1 MEEFVVKCFGVS
13 VIKKRFEVMNNSIF
27 RKQVVR
33 GLEITF
39 EKRLLIHIYKDRWFW
54 REKTGSLSNS
64 RFNIVVNI
72 DECFFNRI
80 CTQLSVG
87 PMYSCNEEFLMR
99 SEERRVGKECRYGWS
114 LYQYKRK
121 R

>member
-72 DECFFNRI
+72 DECFLIESVPN
-80 CTQLSVG
+80 CQLTPSVLVSWG
-87 PMYSCNEEFLMR
+87 FR
-99 SEERRVGKECRYGWS
+99 SSITSVV
-114 LYQYKRK
+114 L
-121 R
+121 